1 MRLAT
6 TPEELLWKNVLSGD
20 HRSFSE
26 LFDRYW
32 EPFFQYAYKILQNR
46 EDTEE
51 LVQEFFIHLWNKR
64 EELPELQS
72 VPSYLFT
79 ALKNRL
85 LNQLAKK
92 KYRVASLDSVKEN
105 ESHLSATENLEK
117 KNTEKVIRSLAKL
130 LPEKMQQAYMLHQFR
145 GLSITEIALE
155 TGNSEQTI
163 RNQINTAVKK
173 LSVVYRDRMLSLL
186 PLSLYF
192 FHYFGF

>member
-1 MRLAT
+1 MSLVASSET
-6 TPEELLWKNVLSGD
+6 VLWKRFLAGD
-20 HRSFSE
+20 QRAFSE

-32 EPFFQYAYKILQNR
+32 EPFFQYGYSILQNR

-64 EELPELQS
+64 EDLPELQS

-79 ALKNRL
+79 ALKHRL

-92 KYRVASLDSVKEN
+92 KYRVTSLEWVKEN
-105 ESHLSATENLEK
+105 ESHFSATEHLEK
-117 KNTEKVIRSLAKL
+117 KNTERAILSLAKS

-145 GLSITEIALE
+145 GLSIAEIALT

-163 RNQINTAVKK
+163 RNQINSAVKK
-173 LSVVYRDRMLSLL
+173 LSVAYRNNILSLL
-186 PLSLYF
+186 PLGLYF
-192 FHYFGF
+192 YHYFGF